1 MEATDQHV
9 ELVHVL
15 RHSFRPSEQLKTS
28 LEAFTK
34 PGLVRPRFLV
44 KTLSAIAL
52 NTVDVAN
59 YHYDLPIKRAIQS
72 FEQHHQPIQLG
83 RDLAARRMADGT
95 LNILFAADNRDHL
108 RDLTKETMVQLPEG
122 VPLDDGENPRFD
134 LYVGIDQAHAIDF
147 EEVVR
152 PGATLIKSLRSGLR
166 NLYTVVPETMTSRDE
181 QRIIQRTVP
190 KEF

>member
-15 RHSFRPSEQLKTS
+15 RHSFRPSEQLQSS

-44 KTLSAIAL
+44 KTLSSIAL

-59 YHYDLPIKRAIQS
+59 YHHDLSIKRSIQS
-72 FEQHHQPIQLG
+72 FERHHQPVQLG
-83 RDLAARRMADGT
+83 RDLAAHRMGDGALKILLSIENYADLT
-95 LNILFAADNRDHL
+95 
-108 RDLTKETMVQLPEG
+108 DLTKETAVQLPEG
-122 VPLDDGENPRFD
+122 VLLDDGEDPRFN
-134 LYVGIDQAHAIDF
+134 LFVRIDQAHAINY
-147 EEVVR
+147 EEIVQ
-152 PGATLIKSLRSGLR
+152 PGTALIKQLRNGQR
-166 NLYTVVPETMTSRDE
+166 NLYTVIPETITGRDE
-181 QRIIQRTVP
+181 QRVIHRAIP